1 MQTKWL
7 ERAQRIRAIAQAGL
21 AFSKDVYDR
30 ERYEELMKLSA
41 EMMADYS
48 EKDIEVITD
57 LWNGESGYPTPKADV
72 RGAVFRENQI
82 LLVREKHDELWS
94 LPGGF
99 CEIGLSPGENV
110 VKEIKEESG
119 YDTEPSRL
127 LAVLDSHK
135 HSHPPQPYHYY
146 KIFIACSM
154 TGGQGETGIE
164 TNHTAFFPEDS
175 LPPLSPK
182 RNTSLTFCAIR
193 TRKRYLTKKE
203 RAYGLFLFYNVMCF
217 SLASFRRV
225 KIESACLWPS
235 FCFNLFS

>member
-48 EKDIEVITD
+48 QTDIEVITD
-57 LWNGESGYPTPKADV
+57 LWKRESGYPTPKADV

-99 CEIGLSPGENV
+99 
-110 VKEIKEESG
+110 
-119 YDTEPSRL
+119 SRL
-127 LAVLDSHK
+127 VYRQLKTSSRKSKKSRGTIQSRLD
-135 HSHPPQPYHYY
+135 
-146 KIFIACSM
+146 C
-154 TGGQGETGIE
+154 
-164 TNHTAFFPEDS
+164 
-175 LPPLSPK
+175 
-182 RNTSLTFCAIR
+182 
-193 TRKRYLTKKE
+193 
-203 RAYGLFLFYNVMCF
+203 
-217 SLASFRRV
+217 
-225 KIESACLWPS
+225 WP
-235 FCFNLFS
+235 C

>member
-1 MQTKWL
+1 
-7 ERAQRIRAIAQAGL
+7 
-21 AFSKDVYDR
+21 
-30 ERYEELMKLSA
+30 MKLSA

-57 LWNGESGYPTPKADV
+57 LWQGEKGYPTPKADV

-99 CEIGLSPGENV
+99 CEIGLSPAENV

-164 TNHTAFFPEDS
+164 TNHAAFFPEDS

-182 RNTSLTFCAIR
+182 RNTPSQLSMLFDFLR
-193 TRKRYLTKKE
+193 HPDKKTI
-203 RAYGLFLFYNVMCF
+203 FD
-217 SLASFRRV
+217 
-225 KIESACLWPS
+225 
-235 FCFNLFS
+235 

>member
-7 ERAQRIRAIAQAGL
+7 GRAQRIQAIAQAGL

-30 ERYEELMKLSA
+30 ERYEELMKLSV

-48 EKDIEVITD
+48 QTEIEVITD
-57 LWNGESGYPTPKADV
+57 LWKGEKGYPTPKADV

-99 CEIGLSPGENV
+99 CEIGLSPAENV
-110 VKEIKEESG
+110 IKEIKEESG

-135 HSHPPQPYHYY
+135 HLIRLSLIIIIKSSLNAVLQAGRGKQELRRTMPLFSRKTGSRRFLQNETHLHSS
-146 KIFIACSM
+146 ACCL
-154 TGGQGETGIE
+154 I
-164 TNHTAFFPEDS
+164 
-175 LPPLSPK
+175 L
-182 RNTSLTFCAIR
+182 CAIQ
-193 TRKRYLTKKE
+193 KRPQYLTKQRKSPE
-203 RAYGLFLFYNVMCF
+203 GSFL
-217 SLASFRRV
+217 L
-225 KIESACLWPS
+225 
-235 FCFNLFS
+235 

>member
-1 MQTKWL
+1 MIKVQTKWL
-7 ERAQRIRAIAQAGL
+7 ERAQRIQAIAQAGL

-41 EMMADYS
+41 EMMVDYS
-48 EKDIEVITD
+48 QTDIEVITD

-99 CEIGLSPGENV
+99 CEIGLSPAENV

-135 HSHPPQPYHYY
+135 QSHPPQPYHYY

-164 TNHTAFFPEDS
+164 TNHAAFFREDS

-182 RNTSLTFCAIR
+182 RNTPSQLSMLFDFLR
-193 TRKRYLTKKE
+193 HPDKKTI
-203 RAYGLFLFYNVMCF
+203 FD
-217 SLASFRRV
+217 
-225 KIESACLWPS
+225 
-235 FCFNLFS
+235 

>member
-7 ERAQRIRAIAQAGL
+7 GRAQRIQAIAQAGL

-30 ERYEELMKLSA
+30 ERYEELMKLSV

-48 EKDIEVITD
+48 QTEIEVITD
-57 LWNGESGYPTPKADV
+57 LWKGEKGYPTPKADV

-99 CEIGLSPGENV
+99 CEIGLSPAENV
-110 VKEIKEESG
+110 IKEIKEESG

-135 HSHPPQPYHYY
+135 HPHPPQPYHYY
-146 KIFIACSM
+146 KIFIECSI

-164 TNHTAFFPEDS
+164 TNHAAFSRKTGSRRFLQNETHLHS
-175 LPPLSPK
+175 SACCLIL
-182 RNTSLTFCAIR
+182 CAIQ
-193 TRKRYLTKKE
+193 KRPQYLTKQRKSPE
-203 RAYGLFLFYNVMCF
+203 GSFL
-217 SLASFRRV
+217 L
-225 KIESACLWPS
+225 
-235 FCFNLFS
+235 

>member
-48 EKDIEVITD
+48 QTDIEVITD
-57 LWNGESGYPTPKADV
+57 LWKRESGYPTPKADV

-94 LPGGF
+94 APGGF
-99 CEIGLSPGENV
+99 CEIGLSPAENV

-164 TNHTAFFPEDS
+164 TNHAAFFRKTASRRFLQNETHPHS
-175 LPPLSPK
+175 LACC
-182 RNTSLTFCAIR
+182 LTFCAIR

-203 RAYGLFLFYNVMCF
+203 RAYGLFLFIM
-217 SLASFRRV
+217 
-225 KIESACLWPS
+225 
-235 FCFNLFS
+235 